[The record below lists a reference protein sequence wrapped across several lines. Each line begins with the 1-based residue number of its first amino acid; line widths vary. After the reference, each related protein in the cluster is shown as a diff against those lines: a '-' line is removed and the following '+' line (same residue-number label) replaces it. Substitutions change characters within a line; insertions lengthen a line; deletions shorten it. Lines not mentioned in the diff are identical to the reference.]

1 MPLRSKKRQSG
12 FSLLEVLVAFVIAA
26 LVVGGAL
33 KVFAGGSRNVKL
45 AGDYYE
51 AVRIAEGRL
60 AELGATIPIE
70 AGEYSGSWEDYQW
83 SVRVAPFTSGA
94 EIGDPLALLF
104 SVAVDVTWSTGAK
117 PRTFSLA
124 TLRQGPPE
132 S

>member
-1 MPLRSKKRQSG
+1 M
-12 FSLLEVLVAFVIAA
+12 AFVIAA

-70 AGEYSGSWEDYQW
+70 AGNYRGDWEAYEW
-83 SVRVAPFTSGA
+83 SVRVAPLTSGT
-94 EIGDPLALLF
+94 EIGDPLALLYV
-104 SVAVDVTWSTGAK
+104 VAVDVTWSTGSK

-124 TLRQGPPE
+124 TLRHGEPE
-132 S
+132 L